1 MDIEKTLR
9 EKFPHGHK
17 KYVDLLMAE
26 ADLHSRKNYDYASG
40 GDPLGNFKRVA
51 KILGQYS
58 GLDLGNPAVIA
69 LVYMMKQVDAT
80 LWLLSNGHE
89 AQVEGFSER
98 LQDVSVYAK
107 IVSIILG
114 EQGPTGGF
122 LFPPEFNKI
131 SEQLAASCLDP
142 GDLLP
147 PDEVGQPAC
156 GNHLMCQECEI
167 ADTCTILPPSELV
180 QDPDYYKVGGTD

>member
-1 MDIEKTLR
+1 MNIEKTLR
-9 EKFPHGHK
+9 EKYPHGHK
-17 KYVDLLMAE
+17 KFVDLLMAE

-51 KILGQYS
+51 KILEQYP
-58 GLDLGNPAVIA
+58 GLDLGNPAVVA
-69 LVYMMKQVDAT
+69 LVYMMKQIDAT

-107 IVSIILG
+107 IVSIALG

-122 LFPPEFNKI
+122 LFPPEFNNTPV
-131 SEQLAASCLDP
+131 AASCLDP

-147 PDEVGQPAC
+147 PGEV
-156 GNHLMCQECEI
+156 
-167 ADTCTILPPSELV
+167 V